1 MMRHRK
7 RLSRGLLPPRLLG
20 FADRKIGRTDDK
32 TVLVVVV
39 RRGVSC
45 APGDF
50 GEKSSVGA
58 CIALKALCGV
68 STRDSN
74 EERKRDIFKKMFRK
88 NSFVKKSVLLKLF

>member
-1 MMRHRK
+1 
-7 RLSRGLLPPRLLG
+7 L
-20 FADRKIGRTDDK
+20 DDK
-32 TVLVVVV
+32 TTVLVVVVV

-50 GEKSSVGA
+50 GEKSSVGKA

-74 EERKRDIFKKMFRK
+74 AERKRDIFKKMFRK
-88 NSFVKKSVLLKLF
+88 NSFFVVKKSVLLKLFY